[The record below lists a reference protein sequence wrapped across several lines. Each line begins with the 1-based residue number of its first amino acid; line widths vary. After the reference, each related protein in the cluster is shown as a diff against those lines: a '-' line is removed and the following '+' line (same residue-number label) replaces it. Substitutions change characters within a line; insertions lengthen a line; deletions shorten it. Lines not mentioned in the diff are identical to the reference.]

1 MLLGSQISLG
11 PIMPADFPSLFCWAN
26 DIEAIRLDT
35 TYRPVDFVQHAQW
48 CEALGKDSST
58 VMFAIRKLN
67 DPTII
72 GYAKI
77 SQIHAVHRC
86 AEFGIR
92 IGSEANRGNG
102 YGKEATALALS
113 FCWNH
118 LNLNRVQLVVFAHNA
133 RATRVYAAA
142 GFEREGLLRRAA
154 FVDGEWIDLAIMAVL
169 RPAQEVRGGVE
180 SPAGATVSTPFAAA
194 MPRVVAA

>member
-11 PIMPADFPSLFCWAN
+11 PIVPADFPSLFCWAN

-35 TYRPVDFVQHAQW
+35 TYRPVDFVQHTQW
-48 CEALGKDSST
+48 CEAIGKDPST

-67 DPTII
+67 NPAII
-72 GYAKI
+72 GYVKV
-77 SQIHAVHRC
+77 SQINAVHRC

-92 IGSEANRGNG
+92 IGSEADRGKG

-118 LNLNRVQLVVFAHNA
+118 LNLNRVQLIVFGHNA
-133 RATRVYAAA
+133 RAARVYAAA

-154 FVDGEWIDLAIMAVL
+154 FVDGVWIDLVIMAVL

-180 SPAGATVSTPFAAA
+180 SP
-194 MPRVVAA
+194 RDVAA